1 MEQWTGVLRLA
12 VQRKQERTV
21 LAEIYNQGASKVTP
35 PIYLDN
41 SGLPC
46 FYLLNLGGGYV
57 DGDRYK
63 TDIHLRDHA
72 HMLLT
77 TQSSTKVYKTPKV
90 PVIHEMD
97 IRLEQGSYLEFI
109 SDPLIAYRDA
119 RYKQETAVH
128 MARGAT
134 LVYGEIITPG
144 WSPEGAL
151 FQYNRLQLRTAVYIE
166 DELVVFD
173 NLPLTPKARSMDGL
187 GLLEGYTHLGSLLV
201 IGDEV
206 PRDMADTLSEA
217 FGAADNRCRIGISAL
232 AVSGFSLRVL
242 AMSTLQIENVFEQCR
257 RVVRKHIL
265 GGRTVSFR
273 KY

>member
-1 MEQWTGVLRLA
+1 MEQWTGVLQLT

-21 LAEIYNQGASKVTP
+21 LAEVYNQGASKVTP
-35 PIYLDN
+35 PIYLDD

-46 FYLLNLGGGYV
+46 FYMLNLGGGYV

-63 TDIHLRDHA
+63 TDIHLCDDA

-77 TQSSTKVYKTPKV
+77 TQSSTKIYKTLKV
-90 PVIHEMD
+90 PVLHEMD

-109 SDPLIAYRDA
+109 SDPLIAYRHA
-119 RYKQETAVH
+119 RYKQETVVR

-144 WSPEGAL
+144 WSPDGAL
-151 FQYNRLQLRTAVYIE
+151 FQYNRLQLRTVVYIE

-173 NLPLTPKARSMDGL
+173 NLPLTPETRSMEGL

-201 IGDEV
+201 IGDNV
-206 PRDMADTLSEA
+206 PRGMAETLGEELEA
-217 FGAADNRCRIGISAL
+217 AGHLCRVGISAL

-257 RVVRKHIL
+257 RVVRERFL
-265 GGRTVSFR
+265 GSKTVSFR